1 MDATVNLSQLT
12 NIDHYCQFIHD
23 ILNVGDGFFVEKTAA
38 WNGSAITYTLE
49 KYRLDDNDNHIDSS
63 T

>member
-12 NIDHYCQFIHD
+12 NIEHYCQSIQD
-23 ILNVGDGFFVEKTAA
+23 ILNVGGGFFVKKTAA
-38 WNGSAITYTLE
+38 WNGSTITYTLE
-49 KYRLDDNDNHIDSS
+49 KYKLDENDNPIDSR

>member
-1 MDATVNLSQLT
+1 ME
-12 NIDHYCQFIHD
+12 HYCRSIHEL
-23 ILNVGDGFFVEKTAA
+23 LNVGDGFFVEKTAA

-49 KYRLDDNDNHIDSS
+49 KYKEDDDGNHIDSS